1 MKKIIKTYIV
11 SAVVMTAG
19 CLMQSCQSEAPF
31 SVDGEGRVRL
41 NVEVDSRLTRAVEG
55 EEDLKAN
62 ARIYITIEAT
72 TLAMR
77 HATETCAVE
86 DVDSN
91 VNSDAPLKYFL
102 EKEAGTES
110 PAMASAT

>member
-62 ARIYITIEAT
+62 ARIYI
-72 TLAMR
+72 
-77 HATETCAVE
+77 
-86 DVDSN
+86 SN
-91 VNSDAPLKYFL
+91 
-102 EKEAGTES
+102 EKGVLNKWVGVQNIPS
-110 PAMASAT
+110 NGVASAT